1 MLAYLEVPV
10 GWGELLRRTAREC
23 YDDDIVSLAAQLAYY
38 FFLSLFPAL
47 LFLIALASFFPIQN
61 LMDEVVRTLGR
72 FVPPDIVAFVLEQLR
87 ELSNRESGGILTFA
101 FLFTIWST
109 SAAMV
114 AIIGTLNR
122 AYDIQ
127 DARPW
132 WKVRLLAVGLT
143 IALALFIL
151 ISFALVLGG
160 PPLAERLADRFGLGP
175 AFEWSWK
182 ILQWPVVFLLVV
194 LAVALV
200 YYFAPDAEQEFVL
213 ITPGALTATLLWI
226 AVSLGFRV
234 YVVNFSDYNE
244 TYGALGGV
252 IVLLLWF
259 YLSGLAI
266 LAGAEMNAE
275 IEHLS
280 PYGKAPGEKV
290 PGEKRRIGVLARR
303 SGRPAV
309 AGPGSTAAP
318 PPRSSMHED
327 ARPRVATSGRAS
339 VPGAQRP
346 APRGCASDALLA

>member
-23 YDDDIVSLAAQLAYY
+23 YEDDIFSLAAQLAYY

-47 LFLIALASFFPIQN
+47 LFFVALASFFPIQH

-72 FVPPDIVAFVLEQLR
+72 FAPPDIVAFVLEQLR

-114 AIIGTLNR
+114 AIIGTLDR
-122 AYDIQ
+122 AYDIE
-127 DARPW
+127 DSRPW

-143 IALALFIL
+143 IALVLFIL

-160 PPLAERLADRFGLGP
+160 PPIAERLADRLALGA

-194 LAVALV
+194 TAVALV

-213 ITPGALTATLLWI
+213 ITPGALVATLLWI
-226 AVSLGFRV
+226 AISVGFRL
-234 YVVNFSDYNE
+234 YVVNFGEYNE

-290 PGEKRRIGVLARR
+290 PGERRRIGARAGRLAAAAARGAQQAAAQRKRRLAARR
-303 SGRPAV
+303 ALRH
-309 AGPGSTAAP
+309 T
-318 PPRSSMHED
+318 
-327 ARPRVATSGRAS
+327 PRVTRRTDPSGSRT
-339 VPGAQRP
+339 
-346 APRGCASDALLA
+346 RGTPEGGLPPER